1 MGNCT
6 PWMGGM
12 DMALLCCRCHKN
24 RAVLFVTRMDNG
36 EMKNEGY
43 CLKCA
48 KELGLKPVDDLL
60 ENMGLQDADLDA
72 LCEQAN
78 QMGELMNVDENAA
91 NIGQTGVGNFFRQF
105 FGNMRP
111 RQTPQNGAQ
120 NAIWTWSIYSRWK
133 LSSQLTR
140 KIHTSDADIYWRMK

>member
-1 MGNCT
+1 
-6 PWMGGM
+6 M

-91 NIGQTGVGNFFRQF
+91 NIGQTGVGNFFR
-105 FGNMRP
+105 
-111 RQTPQNGAQ
+111 
-120 NAIWTWSIYSRWK
+120 
-133 LSSQLTR
+133 
-140 KIHTSDADIYWRMK
+140 

>member
-1 MGNCT
+1 
-6 PWMGGM
+6 
-12 DMALLCCRCHKN
+12 MALLCCRCHKN

-91 NIGQTGVGNFFRQF
+91 NIGQTGVGNFSGSFSEICAHGKRLRMGKNGKRVRLLRKKQ
-105 FGNMRP
+105 P
-111 RQTPQNGAQ
+111 RRRLIN
-120 NAIWTWSIYSRWK
+120 IWMPSAS
-133 LSSQLTR
+133 L
-140 KIHTSDADIYWRMK
+140 